1 LRTICYS
8 CPNKLSHPNWML
20 VAKKGG
26 AGMFKRKV
34 VVGLLLAVCLLL
46 SPLMV
51 AGDEGYGE
59 ILPAPFDIYG
69 GGRGGSGGSK
79 LVPNP

>member
-1 LRTICYS
+1 
-8 CPNKLSHPNWML
+8 
-20 VAKKGG
+20 
-26 AGMFKRKV
+26 MFKRKV